1 MKKEVFLQ
9 IKGNKIDKTGQNESC
24 ELIAGGIYY
33 FDKESNE
40 YVIEYDETELSGMEG
55 TKTKIIADRSK
66 VQLVRDGS
74 FNSHFVLEKGKKFI
88 GKYNTP
94 YGAIALEITPTDV
107 DCDLNE
113 NGGLL
118 SFRYLLQLGGENTDN
133 IMSVGVY
140 TESNSLG
147 NLIH

>member
-24 ELIAGGIYY
+24 ELIAGGVYY

-74 FNSHFVLEKGKKFI
+74 FSSHFVLEKGKKFI
-88 GKYNTP
+88 GQYNTP
-94 YGAIALEITPTDV
+94 YGAIALEIMPTDV
-107 DCDLNE
+107 DCNLNE